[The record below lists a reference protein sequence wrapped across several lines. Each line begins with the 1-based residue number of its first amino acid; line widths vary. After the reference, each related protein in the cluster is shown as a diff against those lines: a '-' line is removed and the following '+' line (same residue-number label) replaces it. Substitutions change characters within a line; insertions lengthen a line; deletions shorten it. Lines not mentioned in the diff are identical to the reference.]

1 MGCYL
6 RGGVLANGGNTCTYR
21 FSGIMK
27 RNIGKNLETRL
38 SAGSPTDSRVG
49 FYGEKIEND

>member
-27 RNIGKNLETRL
+27 RNIGKNFETRP

-49 FYGEKIEND
+49 FCSEMIEND